1 MSQVQLVP
9 PMHVNA
15 VWGQVEKYITAG
27 LKRSGNEYNAEH
39 LKAYV
44 IKGVQSL
51 LVAVD
56 DNNNIHGAATVEWS
70 IFPNETVAFIT
81 ATGGKMLANKE
92 VLGQV
97 EDWARQNGATAL
109 RGACFESIARLWKAH
124 GYERKYIIVEKK
136 L

>member
-1 MSQVQLVP
+1 MSLVQIVP

-15 VWGQVEKYITAG
+15 VWGQVEKYLTAG
-27 LKRSGNEYNAEH
+27 LKRSGHEYNSDH
-39 LKAYV
+39 LKAFV
-44 IKGVQSL
+44 ITGNQFL

-56 DNNNIHGAATVEWS
+56 ENNVIHGAATVEMN

-81 ATGGKMLANKE
+81 STGGKMLANKE

-97 EDWARQNGATAL
+97 EDWARQNGATSL

>member
-1 MSQVQLVP
+1 MSIVQIVP
-9 PMHVNA
+9 PTHVNK
-15 VWGQVEKYITAG
+15 VWDKVEKFISAG
-27 LKRSGNEYNAEH
+27 LRRSGNEYTAEH
-39 LKAYV
+39 LKVYV
-44 IKGVQSL
+44 IKGQQSL

-56 DNNNIHGAATVEWS
+56 ENNNIHGAATVEWN
-70 IFPNETVAFIT
+70 IFPNETIAFIT
-81 ATGGKMLANKE
+81 STGGKMLANKE
-92 VLGQV
+92 VLSQV